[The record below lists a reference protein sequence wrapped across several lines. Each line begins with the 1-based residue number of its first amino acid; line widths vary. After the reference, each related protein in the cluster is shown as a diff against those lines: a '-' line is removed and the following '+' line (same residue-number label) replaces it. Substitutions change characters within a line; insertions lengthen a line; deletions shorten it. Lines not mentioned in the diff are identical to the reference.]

1 MDAMSGQSTVSE
13 PAIAE
18 LAIHSRS
25 SPSYVYFV
33 VPVSVTRV
41 MSAAHYHQTGID

>member
-1 MDAMSGQSTVSE
+1 MGAMSGQSTVSK
-13 PAIAE
+13 PFQAVAD
-18 LAIHSRS
+18 LTIHSRF

-41 MSAAHYHQTGID
+41 MPAAHYH